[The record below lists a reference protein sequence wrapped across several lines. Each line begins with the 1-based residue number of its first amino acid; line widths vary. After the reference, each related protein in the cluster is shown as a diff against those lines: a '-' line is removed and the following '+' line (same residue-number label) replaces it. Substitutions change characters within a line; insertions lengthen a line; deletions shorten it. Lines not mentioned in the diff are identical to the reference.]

1 MKCILIRTCQIT
13 FIAAVALL
21 YVVRALGL
29 LSSAWQNVSEVN
41 TTFVPTQREQL
52 RDVTRTIGDDRVV
65 FLFQPDKHFIL
76 YHDEQGAEHIV
87 HDRLHLPSYDE
98 ALDFYYDEEDI
109 PTLKEKTLS
118 PSPNLTAALNA
129 LRQMP
134 PYPLSLRD
142 RISLTFDIV
151 VWHIKRGLW

>member
-1 MKCILIRTCQIT
+1 MKHSLIRTCQIC

-21 YVVRALGL
+21 YMWKALGGF
-29 LSSAWQNVSEVN
+29 SDAWQEVSEVN
-41 TTFVPTQREQL
+41 AAFAADRRAQL

-76 YHDEQGAEHIV
+76 YRDELGAEHII

-109 PTLKEKTLS
+109 PTPKEKTLS
-118 PSPNLTAALNA
+118 SSPERTAALNA
-129 LRQMP
+129 LRKMP
-134 PYPLSLRD
+134 AYPLSRRD
-142 RISLTFDIV
+142 RI
-151 VWHIKRGLW
+151 GLAFEIMAWMW